1 MNEAAKLIRLLVICD
16 GKSPLRRWNHVTRG
30 RLELFLKKNYR
41 NNPLKNQNLRFKGCH
56 KRRPSDPQ
64 VNGSLT
70 ILSLNVIV
78 ICLLRDAARETETV
92 FGGEKHMGSASA
104 NKLQG
109 GDPMNDP
116 SVARLLKRKA
126 GLADLL
132 QDLQE
137 GENPL
142 SVPDRPHP
150 TPPKIVVPEPERTP
164 QAVVGAQASVPAELP
179 SGEISEGA
187 SAASVILE
195 REPEQN
201 IPPAAQPSQAPLS
214 QAEELQTMS
223 IDARAPAQELPSTL
237 PIQPPMDQATG
248 EQMSRSIVE
257 TEPRGR
263 GRPIKARAHKSE
275 TSFSLDPELIRELR
289 KESARRQY
297 ESGLTVSTSEV
308 VEELLMSGL
317 EQLRSKPALAN

>member
-1 MNEAAKLIRLLVICD
+1 
-16 GKSPLRRWNHVTRG
+16 
-30 RLELFLKKNYR
+30 
-41 NNPLKNQNLRFKGCH
+41 
-56 KRRPSDPQ
+56 
-64 VNGSLT
+64 
-70 ILSLNVIV
+70 
-78 ICLLRDAARETETV
+78 
-92 FGGEKHMGSASA
+92 MGSASA

-116 SVARLLKRKA
+116 SVTRLMKRKA

-150 TPPKIVVPEPERTP
+150 TPPKIVVPEPERTL
-164 QAVVGAQASVPAELP
+164 QEVVGPQASVPLELP
-179 SGEISEGA
+179 SVEISEET
-187 SAASVILE
+187 SAVSAVLE
-195 REPEQN
+195 KEPEQAK
-201 IPPAAQPSQAPLS
+201 PPAAQPLQAPMT

-223 IDARAPAQELPSTL
+223 IDARAPAQELPSAL
-237 PIQPPMDQATG
+237 PIQPPMDQAAG
-248 EQMSRSIVE
+248 GQMSRSIVE